1 MHAELIVLEVVL
13 ALEHQPLASNA
24 ASELRVHTNPA
35 QQRGHGES
43 ARQGLCKAETMR
55 KADAHLMSPHCG

>member
-13 ALEHQPLASNA
+13 ALEQQPLASNA
-24 ASELRVHTNPA
+24 ASELRAHRNPA
-35 QQRGHGES
+35 QQRRHGES

-55 KADAHLMSPHCG
+55 KAGAHLMSPHCG